1 MEALGGY
8 LEALGSFLK
17 PLVTHLGALNGSE
30 TLYLGDLGGR
40 WTHLGVSWSAL
51 EGSWKGFPLTGS
63 GKALA

>member
-17 PLVTHLGALNGSE
+17 PLVTHLGALKGSE

-40 WTHLGVSWSAL
+40 WTHLGVSQSAL
-51 EGSWKGFPLTGS
+51 EGSWKGLGRLLGGF
-63 GKALA
+63 